1 MKKIFFIFS
10 FCWSLFNFSFASAQQ
25 FASPS
30 SMSYT
35 VTADDMAVS
44 GLNIQAL
51 LDSGRAVRNSD
62 GSYTINNIDQN
73 FINRVE
79 QAIINGRMNQK
90 KQQEQAA
97 INQYRENQPIILS
110 PSSSQNSQNPPD
122 SSSSQNNKNNASS
135 SPSGG
140 GDSQAGDNSQTAGG
154 GSEQYGGGKATTLFE
169 HLITSASEIF
179 RGLKLIIYA
188 VTGLSI
194 VAIAIGAFF
203 GNLNW
208 KWLGSVI
215 ICLLLISA
223 AQGVL
228 NYLTE
233 NNVDPA
239 FKLDDTIETAA
250 PRSNALK

>member
-1 MKKIFFIFS
+1 
-10 FCWSLFNFSFASAQQ
+10 
-25 FASPS
+25 
-30 SMSYT
+30 
-35 VTADDMAVS
+35 MAVS

-51 LDSGRAVRNSD
+51 LGNGRAVRNSD

-73 FINRVE
+73 FITRVE
-79 QAIINGRMNQK
+79 QAIINGRLNQK

-97 INQYRENQPIILS
+97 INQYQENTSVTL
-110 PSSSQNSQNPPD
+110 PPVPASKSD
-122 SSSSQNNKNNASS
+122 SSNKTSQNNSLGQNKPQNDNSSAAS
-135 SPSGG
+135 
-140 GDSQAGDNSQTAGG
+140 DGDNDENLS
-154 GSEQYGGGKATTLFE
+154 GSEGGEQYNDGKSTTLFE

-233 NNVDPA
+233 NNVNPA
-239 FKLDDTIETAA
+239 FKLDDTIESAA